1 MILHRFSYIFE
12 QRLEVPFHTSDA
24 LRDADL
30 DDFLIKFVS
39 KMTPKIIQ
47 KPLPNLVW
55 FQAPVFV
62 ALGALLGS
70 QMGSRNR
77 DFRHM
82 FVARPLLERQGAV
95 LDSSRGS
102 L

>member
-1 MILHRFSYIFE
+1 MSFLIYFE

-24 LRDADL
+24 LRDADSDL
-30 DDFLIKFVS
+30 FLIKCVS
-39 KMTPKIIQ
+39 KMTSKIIQ

-55 FQAPVFV
+55 FQPPVFV

-77 DFRHM
+77 DFRHI
-82 FVARPLLERQGAV
+82 FVARPLLERQGAL